1 MSSIETLAKRVQE
14 RDGKV
19 RIDFTDVWRIV
30 ITLPNYQS
38 MVFGVK
44 GDKLSKVANKA
55 NGVFK

>member
-1 MSSIETLAKRVQE
+1 MSSIETLAKRVSD
-14 RDGKV
+14 RGGKV
-19 RIDFTDVWRIV
+19 RIDFSEVWRIV

-44 GDKLSKVANKA
+44 GDNLSKVANKA